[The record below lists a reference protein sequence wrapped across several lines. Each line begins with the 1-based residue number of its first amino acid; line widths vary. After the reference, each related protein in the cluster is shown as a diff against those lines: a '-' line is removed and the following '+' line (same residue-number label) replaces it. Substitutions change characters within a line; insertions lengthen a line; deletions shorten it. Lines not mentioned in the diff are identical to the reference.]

1 MRTAKQKSVGA
12 PKPTSICLSA
22 GEDKSPRFEV
32 LSCDTTMRLLIAQAL
47 AASGISVPPGK
58 LEA

>member
-1 MRTAKQKSVGA
+1 MRTAKRKLAGR

-22 GEDKSPRFEV
+22 GERKSQGGEALPR
-32 LSCDTTMRLLIAQAL
+32 DITMRPLITQAL
-47 AASGISVPPGK
+47 AASGIYIPPEE

>member
-12 PKPTSICLSA
+12 PKPTSICPSV
-22 GEDKSPRFEV
+22 GERKSQGFEALPRD
-32 LSCDTTMRLLIAQAL
+32 STMRPLITQAL
-47 AASGISVPPGK
+47 AASGISVPPEE